1 MHRFRPST
9 PAYNPRMERKLT
21 LHLSELL
28 ESRIRKEAAARGFR
42 SLDEC
47 ALAVLREALLKPPQM
62 PSDPDELE
70 AELLKGFEGEGREI
84 PSEEWQRKAD
94 EILERYRRSKA
105 G

>member
-1 MHRFRPST
+1 MSS
-9 PAYNPRMERKLT
+9 YNPLMEREIT

-28 ESRIRKEAAARGFR
+28 EARIRKEAAARGFR

-47 ALAVLREALLKPPQM
+47 ALALLREALLKPPQM

-70 AELLKGFEGEGREI
+70 AELLKGLEGEPEFLT
-84 PSEEWQRKAD
+84 EEDWARMKAD
-94 EILERYRRSKA
+94 LIARHQRSKA